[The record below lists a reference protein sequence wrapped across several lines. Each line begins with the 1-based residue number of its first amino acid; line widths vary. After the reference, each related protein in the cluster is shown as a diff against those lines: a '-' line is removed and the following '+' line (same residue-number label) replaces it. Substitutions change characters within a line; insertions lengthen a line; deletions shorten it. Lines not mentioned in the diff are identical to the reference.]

1 MNGRGD
7 PVAVEVVDLIKR
19 YPKRDVNAVDGL
31 SFAVS
36 PGEVFGL
43 LGPNGAGKTTTVGI
57 LTTRLHATSGQ
68 ARLAG
73 VDVLRDPVAAR
84 ARLAVVPQRSN
95 LDRAL
100 TPRQNLTFHAAYH
113 GVSRAERNAR
123 AADLLEQF
131 GLAGEADVKV
141 DWYSGGMAQRLMI
154 ARSLIHEPQV
164 LFLDEPTTGLDPQ
177 ARLFVW
183 DRIKELRE
191 RGVTIV
197 LTTHDMDEAAD
208 LADRVGIV
216 DHGKLLALDTPGALI
231 RSLTSQSVLE
241 LTVLPGP
248 DDDVDSLIA
257 ALVEL
262 DGVEKGE
269 RVAAAGPAFGPGGF
283 PAGSPGVGG
292 SGSGGGP
299 SGKPGGA
306 SGKSGGASGKPGG
319 ASGKSGGA
327 SGKSGGASGKSGG
340 ASGKSGGLPGNPGV
354 ASGGRAGGGGPAGA
368 AVATA
373 PAQAAPVQLRLYLSS
388 DPAARLG
395 PVVTSLSARSAAL
408 TDVHIGQPSLE
419 DVFIELTGRGLR

>member
-1 MNGRGD
+1 
-7 PVAVEVVDLIKR
+7 
-19 YPKRDVNAVDGL
+19 
-31 SFAVS
+31 
-36 PGEVFGL
+36 
-43 LGPNGAGKTTTVGI
+43 
-57 LTTRLHATSGQ
+57 
-68 ARLAG
+68 
-73 VDVLRDPVAAR
+73 
-84 ARLAVVPQRSN
+84 
-95 LDRAL
+95 
-100 TPRQNLTFHAAYH
+100 
-113 GVSRAERNAR
+113 
-123 AADLLEQF
+123 
-131 GLAGEADVKV
+131 
-141 DWYSGGMAQRLMI
+141 MI

-306 SGKSGGASGKPGG
+306 SGKP
-319 ASGKSGGA
+319 
-327 SGKSGGASGKSGG
+327 GGASGKSGG